1 MPTLEGDV
9 LRPVDASITNSDE
22 WEIFNL
28 SNAQVVHE
36 KNGQPASLL
45 DAYADTPLKVV
56 GTFTAGRGQSKYCM
70 S

>member
-1 MPTLEGDV
+1 MPIPEGDV

-22 WEIFNL
+22 WEIFTL
-28 SNAQVVHE
+28 SNAKVVHE
-36 KNGQPASLL
+36 KNGRPANLL
-45 DAYADTPLKVV
+45 DAYADTPLRVV